1 MAITPHRGRP
11 AEHVSFQYRA
21 MRGIVEQV
29 RGRVPGKLEIT
40 EEGLVHD
47 LASPGGTARVDGGAG
62 QPAVGEGHAGGVARP
77 HRHT

>member
-47 LASPGGTARVDGGAG
+47 LASPGGDRTS
-62 QPAVGEGHAGGVARP
+62 
-77 HRHT
+77 

>member
-1 MAITPHRGRP
+1 MRGTCHQANGDQPAAQPLRGASPVAITPHRGRP

-47 LASPGGTARVDGGAG
+47 LASPGGDRTS
-62 QPAVGEGHAGGVARP
+62 
-77 HRHT
+77 